1 MTITNVPVHIPFPAI
16 ATSRGAL
23 IVSALRVHPG
33 RWELTRHQLVFHQ
46 FSRWLGG
53 LGLLGVFFMKYARG
67 TKALELDLPKI
78 ATITRGRYGR
88 NKRVMD
94 VTMVDGTVHRIVV
107 DNFDEVAAR
116 LHDAMGGRGLALAA

>member
-1 MTITNVPVHIPFPAI
+1 MTITNVPVHVPIPAI

-23 IVSALRVHPG
+23 IISTLRVRPG

-46 FSRWLGG
+46 FSRWLGA
-53 LGLLGVFFMKYARG
+53 LGLIGVFLMKYARG
-67 TKALELDLPKI
+67 SRALALDLPKI
-78 ATITRGRYGR
+78 ATITRGSYGR

-94 VTMVDGTVHRIVV
+94 VTMVDGAVHRIVV
-107 DNFDEVAAR
+107 DNFDEIAAR